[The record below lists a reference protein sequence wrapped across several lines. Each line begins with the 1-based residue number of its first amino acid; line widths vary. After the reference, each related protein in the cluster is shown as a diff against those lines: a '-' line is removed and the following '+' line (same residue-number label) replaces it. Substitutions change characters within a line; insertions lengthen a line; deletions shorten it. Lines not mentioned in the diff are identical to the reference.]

1 MAFTIRDLE
10 DLIRLLDKHPAWME
24 ALRQRMLTR
33 DLLESPK
40 TLRRLSTR
48 VGKVEKAL
56 QALTESV
63 AALAEAQRR
72 HYEEFAAYRAETDR
86 RFAELAEAQRRHYEE
101 FAAHRQEFAAYRA
114 EADRRFAELAEA
126 QRRHYEEFAAH
137 RQEFLVY
144 RAETD
149 RRFAELRE
157 EVAAARAEAAP
168 PPPAPPQAPRRHD
181 QEFAAHRQEFLVY
194 RAETDRRFAELRE
207 EIAAVR
213 TEADRRFAE
222 LAEAVRELAEAQR
235 RTDARL
241 EDLRGRLRGLTYEN
255 RYRTQLHRYLRLVS
269 APRALSPEEWV
280 AFLEAAR
287 DAGRLS
293 VEEVDDLGSADV
305 IVRGRSLQGEGE
317 VFLVVEVS
325 ATVHPEDIERAA
337 RRAALLRRAL
347 PDAEVLAVVAGPEL
361 HPRAG
366 AVARE
371 RGVWWLKDGRPFAPH
386 EIPVE
391 PPPRSGDL

>member
-72 HYEEFAAYRAETDR
+72 HYEEFAA
-86 RFAELAEAQRRHYEE
+86 
-101 FAAHRQEFAAYRA
+101 
-114 EADRRFAELAEA
+114 
-126 QRRHYEEFAAH
+126 
-137 RQEFLVY
+137 
-144 RAETD
+144 
-149 RRFAELRE
+149 
-157 EVAAARAEAAP
+157 
-168 PPPAPPQAPRRHD
+168 
-181 QEFAAHRQEFLVY
+181 Y

-391 PPPRSGDL
+391 PPPRSGGI

>member
-1 MAFTIRDLE
+1 MAFTVRDLE

-137 RQEFLVY
+137 R
-144 RAETD
+144 AETD
-149 RRFAELRE
+149 RRFAEL
-157 EVAAARAEAAP
+157 AEA
-168 PPPAPPQAPRRHD
+168 QRRHYE
-181 QEFAAHRQEFLVY
+181 EFVAY

-366 AVARE
+366 AAARE

-391 PPPRSGDL
+391 PPPRSGGI